1 MLTPSIRLYLL
12 SIVLLSIPFGPD
24 LAMACSNCFAASGVN
39 GLRAYLLSTAI
50 LTSMPFILIGA
61 IIFYCYKSRP
71 RVSSEVRPTQMAV
84 HDRPC
89 D

>member
-1 MLTPSIRLYLL
+1 MLTSSIQPLAV

-24 LAMACSNCFAASGVN
+24 LAIACSNCFAASGVN
-39 GLRAYLLSTAI
+39 GLRAYLVSTAI

-61 IIFYCYKSRP
+61 ILFACYKSRQ
-71 RVSSEVRPTQMAV
+71 RVRPLRMAG
-84 HDRPC
+84 HDRPG